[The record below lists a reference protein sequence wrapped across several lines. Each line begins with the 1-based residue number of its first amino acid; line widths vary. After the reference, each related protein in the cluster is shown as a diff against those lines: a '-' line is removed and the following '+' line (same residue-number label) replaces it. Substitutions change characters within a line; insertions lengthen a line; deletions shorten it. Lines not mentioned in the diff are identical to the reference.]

1 MTEPVETNTS
11 ISPDDDKAGKPS
23 GTSGKHSHPESRL
36 LELIADIKA
45 TSEQSA
51 DDPREEWV
59 ASKAARTM
67 PEASRIASGHG
78 YDITMV
84 DGGHARDINTLAH
97 DIEEFWR
104 ERVGKKDWEMAHE
117 ANRLLSQLTLVES
130 ESWH

>member
-11 ISPDDDKAGKPS
+11 ISPGGDTAGKPS
-23 GTSGKHSHPESRL
+23 GTSREHSHPEGRL

-45 TSEQSA
+45 TSEQS
-51 DDPREEWV
+51 DDPREEHA

-67 PEASRIASGHG
+67 PEAGRIAAGHG

-84 DGGHARDINTLAH
+84 DGGHAQDINTLAR
-97 DIEEFWR
+97 DIEAFWR

-117 ANRLLSQLTLVES
+117 ANRLLSQLTLVEF